1 MDCWAAETQKL
12 VWPDHLIR
20 REISSITVIPRPRT
34 RWNHKYRRVQS
45 LSKPTEVQTRDWTE
59 SINNYTPISDDMQ
72 DTFGCYGSEPDCLL
86 SSMKLS
92 DKGFSFSAS
101 SAHMFPEGST
111 FGWTADLVEPCWIT
125 LYFLT
130 FLSKILRCSDHFTSS
145 KKIVSPKLWK
155 RSAF

>member
-1 MDCWAAETQKL
+1 MIVPKPKTSCTSWPLSKFSFLTDRQHSIKIHWTALDSSCGDCWTAETQKL
-12 VWPDHLIR
+12 VWPDHLIC

-59 SINNYTPISDDMQ
+59 SINNYAPISDYMQ
-72 DTFGCYGSEPDCLL
+72 DTLGWYGSGPDCLL

-92 DKGFSFSAS
+92 DKDFSLSAS

-111 FGWTADLVEPCWIT
+111 FGSTAD
-125 LYFLT
+125 
-130 FLSKILRCSDHFTSS
+130 
-145 KKIVSPKLWK
+145 
-155 RSAF
+155 